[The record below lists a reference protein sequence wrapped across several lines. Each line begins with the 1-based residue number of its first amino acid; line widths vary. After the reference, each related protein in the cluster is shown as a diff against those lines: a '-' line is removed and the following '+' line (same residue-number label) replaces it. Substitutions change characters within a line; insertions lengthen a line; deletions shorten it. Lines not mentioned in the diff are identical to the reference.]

1 MRSAPPPSRPRINF
15 QAQADELGDNYFVSF
30 AQLRR
35 RSGEHWTFHA
45 VCVGLLAALA
55 WQARRF
61 KRDYVAHSF
70 WTILDGFLMLALL
83 TALLALLLP
92 RQRDPSESSLPSTM
106 LPHEATIFQKG
117 RLPIVSEF
125 RHFVRGNSEWWVR
138 TVAGLLARYIEKPD
152 DSSDSSDDSSDDSDR
167 GGGGYSEEEAMARR
181 RRRRQKRKRRRARKR
196 SDEAGTAAA
205 ANPDAAIQDLAEVT
219 ERVLALVRRIVRN
232 SDAPKTLRK
241 MLRAEA
247 ADYLAYLTNDGLI
260 FNWIASLPGAL
271 GDLDFD
277 PPRDGPPKP
286 RLPTLMQSRRYRL
299 WLKTMLAAHLFKR
312 HLWSTVPPAY
322 PAFSTQCIV
331 CQDRDVEVAFI
342 GCGHAVTCGDCG
354 RMCLYGRHNS
364 AGLCPLCRTP
374 IEMLSDD
381 KLGRKDA

>member
-167 GGGGYSEEEAMARR
+167 GGGGYSEEEATRVRGADNLEVFHRVFVPLEWTVPHHR
-181 RRRRQKRKRRRARKR
+181 PDNLSYAKLICDKKDDLRVIGLHFCGPN
-196 SDEAGTAAA
+196 AG
-205 ANPDAAIQDLAEVT
+205 EVT
-219 ERVLALVRRIVRN
+219 QGWALAMKCGATYDDFFNTVGIHPTTAEELTILSVTKA
-232 SDAPKTLRK
+232 SGEDA
-241 MLRAEA
+241 E
-247 ADYLAYLTNDGLI
+247 GG
-260 FNWIASLPGAL
+260 S
-271 GDLDFD
+271 
-277 PPRDGPPKP
+277 
-286 RLPTLMQSRRYRL
+286 
-299 WLKTMLAAHLFKR
+299 
-312 HLWSTVPPAY
+312 
-322 PAFSTQCIV
+322 C
-331 CQDRDVEVAFI
+331 
-342 GCGHAVTCGDCG
+342 
-354 RMCLYGRHNS
+354 
-364 AGLCPLCRTP
+364 
-374 IEMLSDD
+374 
-381 KLGRKDA
+381 